1 MIQGYVAMSNDYTN
15 GDLNRVSN
23 KLVILYR
30 LEPGCL
36 GPDGIDH
43 IEVFCHIA
51 QKALQSLNAEICQW
65 QLTPRFDK
73 NLDETQYSLA
83 GKMLTKDKAIKYV
96 QACDAELSQLEEFF
110 QDKLTELINKYVARK
125 HPSSE

>member
-36 GPDGIDH
+36 GPDGI
-43 IEVFCHIA
+43 
-51 QKALQSLNAEICQW
+51 LS
-65 QLTPRFDK
+65 
-73 NLDETQYSLA
+73 YSP
-83 GKMLTKDKAIKYV
+83 KSFAI
-96 QACDAELSQLEEFF
+96 
-110 QDKLTELINKYVARK
+110 T
-125 HPSSE
+125 